1 MAVIKEEII
10 SLLRELPDNA
20 TLVEIEIAII
30 ENISPTMS
38 LHSKK
43 MVKQILKFKKLKR
56 ELRKIIKKTE
66 LNPRYIQATIPIEK
80 VRNSF
85 YVERNF
91 HAR

>member
-30 ENISPTMS
+30 ENISPLMS

-56 ELRKIIKKTE
+56 ELRKIIKRTE

>member
-56 ELRKIIKKTE
+56 ELRKIIKRTE

>member
-43 MVKQILKFKKLKR
+43 MVKQILKFKKLNR
-56 ELRKIIKKTE
+56 ELSKIIKKTE
-66 LNPRYIQATIPIEK
+66 LNPRYLQKTIPIEK
-80 VRNSF
+80 VKNSF

-91 HAR
+91 HVR

>member
-30 ENISPTMS
+30 ENISPNIS

-56 ELRKIIKKTE
+56 ELRKIIKRTE

>member
-43 MVKQILKFKKLKR
+43 MVKKILKLKK
-56 ELRKIIKKTE
+56 
-66 LNPRYIQATIPIEK
+66 LNPRYIQATSPIEK

>member
-66 LNPRYIQATIPIEK
+66 LNPRYLRETIPIEK

-85 YVERNF
+85 YVDRNF
-91 HAR
+91 HVR

>member
-1 MAVIKEEII
+1 MTVIKEEII